1 MPDPQDPGCQYLYS
15 CCRARGKIHIM
26 SDKKRIAQPV
36 NFVICDVQKEYID
49 HLFQI
54 LSEQMTEEFQ
64 FQLFHDHE
72 LMMEFIGQTEVEVLL
87 IGEECRNEIQFPLKV
102 RKIFILTETPKQ
114 QTERKEIPVF
124 RYQSAGQIINII
136 ANEIHGSGASRS
148 GIIRKQK
155 ILDGRVASQKKGMER
170 IRDEPQIRGMIGI
183 YSPVHRIGKTRF
195 AMRLGR
201 KMAMQV
207 PVLYLNLEG
216 YSGGGHYFSE
226 DTSHDLGDLIYC
238 LKQERIDYG
247 LKISSMAGQY
257 GKMDYI
263 MPMENELDVRAVS
276 GEEWIRLFDCILEKC
291 IYEILILDLGDCIN
305 GLYDI
310 LRNCERIYTP
320 YICEGAAM
328 AKVEQYERNLRTTGY
343 GDILNRTVK
352 RQMKKKHHDLERSV
366 EEQ

>member
-1 MPDPQDPGCQYLYS
+1 MPDPQDPGCHYLYS
-15 CCRARGKIHIM
+15 CCRARGKIQIM
-26 SDKKRIAQPV
+26 SDEKRKKKPV
-36 NFVICDVQKEYID
+36 NFVICDVQEEYID

-54 LSEQMTEEFQ
+54 LSEQMTGAYQ
-64 FQLFHDHE
+64 FQLFHDPE
-72 LMMEFIGQTEVEVLL
+72 QMVEFAGQTDPGILL
-87 IGEECRNEIQFPLKV
+87 IGEECIKEIQYPF
-102 RKIFILTETPKQ
+102 KICKKFILTETPKQ
-114 QTERKEIPVF
+114 QTEREEIPVF

-136 ANEIHGSGASRS
+136 ENGIRESGSPESGRS
-148 GIIRKQK
+148 WEQK
-155 ILDGRVASQKKGMER
+155 IPDGRTAVQKKSRER
-170 IRDEPQIRGMIGI
+170 IRDEPQIRGMIGV

-216 YSGGGHYFSE
+216 YSGGSHYFPE

-238 LKQERIDYG
+238 LKQERTDYG
-247 LKISSMAGQY
+247 LKISSMTGQY
-257 GKMDYI
+257 GNMDYI
-263 MPMENELDVRAVS
+263 MPMENESDLRAIS
-276 GEEWIRLFDCILEKC
+276 GEEWIRLFDRILEKC

-310 LRNCERIYTP
+310 LKNCERVYTP

-328 AKVEQYERNLRTTGY
+328 AKVEQYEKNLRTTGY
-343 GDILNRTVK
+343 GDVLSRTVK
-352 RQMKKKHHDLERSV
+352 RQMKKKQHDSKRAV